1 MPLELYALQKAEDGT
16 ESYVK
21 VDALPEEVVKEH
33 PEYKRVATLKEQAV
47 AESKERL
54 RRAQE
59 AENLLKEKPQTDDKP
74 QAPTQVQTPTP
85 QINEEE
91 LTARLYAKIKA
102 EMATESEAKKTAD
115 LETENLIR
123 QHRLQDVDNIR
134 DILAQAGTAKAV
146 LADSI
151 GRGLKKFAPIDGGE
165 VSVDSP
171 DFMKGVYNRLGLPNK

>member
-1 MPLELYALQKAEDGT
+1 MPVELALYAEQKAEDGT
-16 ESYVK
+16 VTYVK
-21 VDALPEEVVKEH
+21 VDSLPEEVIKEH
-33 PEYKRVATLKEQAV
+33 PEYKRVAKLKEDAV
-47 AESKERL
+47 TESKDRL

-59 AENLLKEKPQTDDKP
+59 AENLLKEKPATQE
-74 QAPTQVQTPTP
+74 APATTPT
-85 QINEEE
+85 INEEE

-102 EMATESEAKKTAD
+102 EFASESDAKKTAD

-134 DILAQAGTAKAV
+134 EILAQAGNAKAS

-165 VSVDSP
+165 TSVDSP
-171 DFMKGVYNRLGLPNK
+171 DFMAGVYGRLGLPTK